1 MTAENAEQVADMA
14 RKNEPV
20 YEEMRSLAPY
30 YLTACGIY
38 LAVMLVLFFA
48 TGYDYT
54 LLIGAVYG
62 CVLCVLNFL
71 LLGKSAQKAVKRSAK
86 SAQNY
91 MNTMYCLRYLG
102 LFAMLTLGALA
113 PFINLIASVI
123 PLFFPKILITIR
135 ALKEK
140 KED

>member
-1 MTAENAEQVADMA
+1 MA

-20 YEEMRSLAPY
+20 YEEMRSLASY
-30 YLTACGIY
+30 FFTACGIY
-38 LAVMLVLFFA
+38 FAVMLVLFFA
-48 TGYDYT
+48 TGFDYS

-62 CVLCVLNFL
+62 CVLCALNFL
-71 LLGKSAQKAVKRSAK
+71 ILGKTAQKAVKRSPK

-102 LFAMLTLGALA
+102 LFLMLTLGALA
-113 PFINLIASVI
+113 PFISLIASVI

-135 ALKEK
+135 AFKEK

>member
-1 MTAENAEQVADMA
+1 MA
-14 RKNEPV
+14 RKNEPI

-30 YLTACGIY
+30 YLTACGVY
-38 LAVMLVLFFA
+38 LAVMLALFFSL
-48 TGYDYT
+48 GHDYS
-54 LLIGAVYG
+54 LLIGAAYG
-62 CVLCVLNFL
+62 CVLCAVNFL
-71 LLGKSAQKAVKRSAK
+71 LLGKTAQSAVNRSAK

-102 LFAMLTLGALA
+102 LFLLLTLGALA

-135 ALKEK
+135 AFKEK

>member
-1 MTAENAEQVADMA
+1 MA
-14 RKNEPV
+14 RKNEPI

-30 YLTACGIY
+30 YLTACGVY
-38 LAVMLVLFFA
+38 LAVMLALFFSL
-48 TGYDYT
+48 GHDYS
-54 LLIGAVYG
+54 LLIGAAYG
-62 CVLCVLNFL
+62 CVLCAVNFL
-71 LLGKSAQKAVKRSAK
+71 ILGKTAQSAVKRSAK

-102 LFAMLTLGALA
+102 LFLLLTLGALA

-135 ALKEK
+135 AFKEK